1 MFSGSYVAIVTPF
14 KNGKIDEEAFKKL
27 IDMQAEAGTD
37 GIVPCGTTGES
48 PTLTPEEHEHVVAM
62 TVRLVNKRMKVIAGT
77 GSNST
82 SEAIA
87 YTQAAEKAGADA
99 ALVVNPYY
107 NKPTQK
113 GLYAHFKAVAEAV
126 KFPIIVYNILGRT
139 AINVATSTLVE
150 LAKIP
155 NIKGVKE
162 ASGDMS
168 QMIEVINQCGD
179 DFDVLSGDDALT
191 LPLLAV
197 GGKGII
203 SVVANIIPKDVKAM
217 LNAFDKGDLKI
228 AREMNKKMF
237 PLIKAMFIETNPIPV
252 KAAMVMLGMIADEL
266 RLPMTSL
273 EEANKVKLAK
283 VMKEY
288 GLKV

>member
-139 AINVATSTLVE
+139 AVNVATSTLVE

-168 QMIEVINQCGD
+168 QMIEVVNQCGD

-217 LNAFDKGDLKI
+217 LNAFDKGDLKT

>member
-99 ALVVNPYY
+99 ALVVHPYY

-139 AINVATSTLVE
+139 AVNVATSTLVE

-168 QMIEVINQCGD
+168 QMIEVVNQCGD

-217 LNAFDKGDLKI
+217 LNAFDKGDLKT